1 MKKAVIAVLIS
12 VALTGCATS
21 NTLLDGLLGRYHN
34 YDPVEYGQTVHL
46 VQEARTLESACE
58 DRDLLQ
64 YKLYSM
70 DNTVDQLRAY
80 TEGRPYNNRLT
91 ELSDTLIGMI
101 QDTVKKTEMSQF
113 FCRQRA
119 KNIVRAAET
128 IRTLS
133 GEKPE

>member
-1 MKKAVIAVLIS
+1 MKKAAIAVLIS
-12 VALTGCATS
+12 VALTGCATT

>member
-1 MKKAVIAVLIS
+1 MKKAAIAVLIS

-80 TEGRPYNNRLT
+80 AEGRPYNNRLT

>member
-1 MKKAVIAVLIS
+1 MKKAVTAVLIS
-12 VALTGCATS
+12 VALTGCTTS

>member
-1 MKKAVIAVLIS
+1 MKKAAIAVLIS

-80 TEGRPYNNRLT
+80 AEGRPYNNRLT

-101 QDTVKKTEMSQF
+101 KDTVKKTEMSQF

>member
-1 MKKAVIAVLIS
+1 MKKAAIAVLIS

-64 YKLYSM
+64 YKLYRM
-70 DNTVDQLRAY
+70 HNTVDQLRAY

-133 GEKPE
+133 GDKPE

>member
-1 MKKAVIAVLIS
+1 MKKAAIAVLIS

-133 GEKPE
+133 GDKPE

>member
-1 MKKAVIAVLIS
+1 MKKAVTTVLIS
-12 VALTGCATS
+12 IALTGCATS

-46 VQEARTLESACE
+46 VKEARTLEAACE
-58 DRDLLQ
+58 DRNLLQ

-80 TEGRPYNNRLT
+80 AEGRPYNSRLT
-91 ELSDTLIGMI
+91 ELSDTLIAMI
-101 QDTVKKTEMSQF
+101 QDTAKKKEMSEF
-113 FCRQRA
+113 FCRQRSR
-119 KNIVRAAET
+119 NIVKAAET
-128 IRTLS
+128 IRALS

>member
-1 MKKAVIAVLIS
+1 MKKAVISVLIS

-46 VQEARTLESACE
+46 VQQARTLESACE